1 VADSNFLTPGSL
13 DFFDIKE
20 NLKNHLKN
28 QAIFKD
34 LDFEGSNINVLLDVL
49 SYNTYLNSFYLNM
62 IGNEM
67 FLDTSLMRDSVVSH
81 AKELNYLPRS
91 RRSAK
96 AVLDLTITV
105 PTTSTNTVVI
115 PAYSEFT
122 TKINNSTYVFSNEE
136 SVAVKRSINDTFIAS
151 GLEIYEGVVLTE
163 KITVLPVGQNKQR
176 FVLTNKNIDASSIRV
191 VVYQT
196 SQSTVGV
203 TYEQATSLLG
213 LTPDST
219 VFFTQA
225 FSGDK
230 YEVLFGD
237 NVFGKDISTGN
248 VISITYR
255 VTKGVEG
262 NGVNVFSSPSFSG
275 FSSIVSVTAAASGG
289 AEMEDI
295 EVIRRNAPKYFTSQ
309 DRAVTADDYRAL
321 IIKEY
326 PMIKNISIYGG
337 ETVAESPQYGR
348 VYVSAVTE
356 DGGVLS
362 ASDRASIRN
371 YLRKKTFL
379 SLETLFRD
387 PDFTYVMV
395 NSTVKLSKALQ
406 KYSILDMRTK
416 TVQAIKDYNTLNL
429 KDFGVKFRYSKLL
442 SIIDAVDESVVGSEV
457 TISMMKQFTPILNT
471 ADSATL
477 NFNNPIVSGSLTST
491 VFSYV
496 FQSVVRDTYIVDD
509 SGTLKMVSPTTTGIE
524 TINQNIGTIDY
535 LTGKVAITNFNIS
548 AYPTTTIRVTAKSP
562 NQDLSSLNNQVLEI
576 NEEYGL
582 SVIVI
587 QETN

>member
-1 VADSNFLTPGSL
+1 MADSNFLTPGSL

>member
-1 VADSNFLTPGSL
+1 MADSNFLTPGSL

-524 TINQNIGTIDY
+524 KINQNIGTIDY

-548 AYPTTTIRVTAKSP
+548 AYPTTTIRVMAKSP

>member
-136 SVAVKRSINDTFIAS
+136 SVAVKRSINDTFIAT

-275 FSSIVSVTAAASGG
+275 FSSIVNVTAAASGG

-321 IIKEY
+321 ILKEY

-337 ETVAESPQYGR
+337 ETVTESPQYGR

-371 YLRKKTFL
+371 YLKKKTFL

-442 SIIDAVDESVVGSEV
+442 SIIDAVDESIVGSEV

-477 NFNNPIVSGSLTST
+477 NFNNPIVPGSLTST

-524 TINQNIGTIDY
+524 TVNQNIGTIDY